1 MENPLK
7 VLELYSGIGGM
18 HYALLD
24 GGYANAEVVC
34 SIDISPA
41 ASLVYKHNFPCTT
54 HCERSIEGFSA
65 EDFDRMGFNTIMM
78 SPPCQPFTRLGLQKD
93 VDDPRSRSFL
103 HLMKL
108 LPAMQSPPNYI
119 LMENVK
125 GFENSK
131 AHELFCKVLKQLGF
145 SVVEF
150 LLSPKQFGIPNSR
163 LRYYLLAKHNQKEF
177 PDEVNQLGKV
187 FDDIPLCLKRFFLIY
202 PIESIVP
209 NQTQLGRK
217 WKEDQTKHLA
227 SYFVLLVLVGIIYR
241 SKFESSKENPTKTLE
256 QFLEEPS
263 SISDE
268 YGLPEKTLL
277 RYLNVMD
284 IVNPVSKS
292 STCFTKSYGY
302 YAEGT
307 GSVLNTGS
315 TLDMSNVLANK
326 LRYFTPTEVANLMC
340 FPEQFSFP
348 DGFTRKQKY
357 KLLGNSLNVYV
368 VSCLLKFL

>member
-187 FDDIPLCLKRFFLIY
+187 FDDIPLCLKRFC
-202 PIESIVP
+202 
-209 NQTQLGRK
+209 NNTG
-217 WKEDQTKHLA
+217 
-227 SYFVLLVLVGIIYR
+227 
-241 SKFESSKENPTKTLE
+241 SKENPTKTLE

-368 VSCLLKFL
+368 VSCLLKFLVT

>member
-177 PDEVNQLGKV
+177 PDEQCGHILNLYSNSGTLPTLV
-187 FDDIPLCLKRFFLIY
+187 LIY

-227 SYFVLLVLVGIIYR
+227 IFTYILFPIFFR
-241 SKFESSKENPTKTLE
+241 FESSKENPTKTLE

-368 VSCLLKFL
+368 VSCLLKFLVT